1 MWFSKQGDALKYH
14 DGHPDHIIIAKDI
27 SRFGHKKYGVFPRSH
42 VDIFQGP
49 YNELIRTNAV
59 CRLYFDLDGERTC
72 FHAQTRL
79 LPKSLVKYVR
89 TRDHARTRLFCVLAL
104 RANFRSTLFLQ
115 TYFSKT
121 IGNI

>member
-14 DGHPDHIIIAKDI
+14 DGHPDHIVIAKDI

-59 CRLYFDLDGERTC
+59 CRLYFDLDGG
-72 FHAQTRL
+72 ADL
-79 LPKSLVKYVR
+79 LPRADEIVAEVVGQVR
-89 TRDHARTRLFCVLAL
+89 AHFPAADPIVLC
-104 RANFRSTLFLQ
+104 SSSESK
-115 TYFSKT
+115 FSKH
-121 IGNI
+121 IVFRRIFRK